1 MNGDLKSTQLYID
14 EAHIIADP
22 RVTVAME
29 YLYEMMKVVR
39 SFNCGITSATQQI
52 QDFLSA
58 KDENRNYG
66 DAVISLSVQ
75 QLILPMIRKEVM
87 VVNEEMHYEF
97 SEDDIEFLEFKEV
110 EKAKKAGKGFLF
122 VGSKKVKIDIE
133 LTELEQKLWFDKDF
147 SVLEKNTR
155 F

>member
-1 MNGDLKSTQLYID
+1 

-39 SFNCGITSATQQI
+39 SFNCGITTATQQI
-52 QDFLSA
+52 TDFLSA

-75 QLILPMIRKEVM
+75 QLMLLMQRREVKVVKETM
-87 VVNEEMHYEF
+87 KYDF
-97 SEDDIEFLEFKEV
+97 SEDDR
-110 EKAKKAGKGFLF
+110 
-122 VGSKKVKIDIE
+122 DIM
-133 LTELEQKLWFDKDF
+133 ELE
-147 SVLEKNTR
+147 EGT
-155 F
+155 